1 MIDKED
7 IRFEVRGQTFQRGQL
22 IFQCQGVKDVVLHT
36 KTDEEGYKVT
46 QIAGRVRGSTRNYYE
61 VRLSVDEEYSEIA
74 ETHCECK
81 AFYSYSAPCKHC
93 VALALQYIQIRDAG
107 HAGLFS
113 KSVLQ
118 TENLGGI
125 KLTEPAMGRVLE
137 YYRRKKEIPL
147 LQPKELGQ
155 VKLEP
160 VLHVNTEHAGLE
172 FRIGNKKMY
181 VLKSIKDLVRAVQN
195 MENVSYGKELSF
207 IHTMHAFTADS
218 QKILRFI
225 LQQSERTDPSSS
237 GSERLMLLTHGGF
250 ERFREIIGKTEFA
263 GHVKGEREQNWRF
276 VEEEPSRQAIIIGE
290 EQGIHIEMSSI
301 CKYAGVN
308 YVYYFKEGLIYQLDI
323 EKEEELREFESYIDS
338 WRGLSN
344 YVSTEEIPIFVRN
357 LLPVMKK
364 NYRIETKNFN
374 PALYEP
380 LSPVFELYLD
390 APEKNRVTCD
400 LVAVYGEDRYHVFT
414 AAKNDYKRDYLK
426 EYETGML
433 VSRYCNDYDEKNCL
447 YTIVDDD
454 EKMYEF
460 ITEGIPGFQKDF
472 EVFISDRLKRLR
484 VIREPKAAVG
494 ISLSGGL
501 LEFTLDSIDLSM
513 EQMVSLLSK
522 YDVKKRFY
530 RLKSGEFVNLQ
541 NKNLERLANLKKEL
555 QIPDLVM
562 KQGAVSIPRYRA
574 LYLEEELKELKGIP
588 TDRSKDFKALIRNMR
603 ATGRENHKLP
613 RGLETVLRGYQKKGF
628 LWLKTLKENE
638 FGGILADDM
647 GLGKT
652 LQVIAFLLSEYQ
664 TREAEPTR
672 TLIICPASLVFNW
685 KSECTQFAPELP
697 VTMIVGSAEER
708 KSLIEAAGERDILI
722 TSYDLLKRDI
732 DSYRKIMFSNE
743 IIDEAQYIKNH
754 ATQASRAVKK
764 IHAGYRIA
772 LTGTPV
778 ENRLSELWS
787 IFDYLMPGYLYSYQ
801 RFRREIEIPVVQ
813 NKGEDALLHLHKM
826 IRPFV
831 LRRLKKDV
839 LKDLPEKLEKNLY
852 AGMEGEQRKIYQ
864 AHVRRLQMTLSMQ
877 SGEEFEK
884 SKMLILAELTKLRQI
899 CCDPALLLEGYDQGS
914 AKLDLCLE
922 LVENAVEGGHKI
934 LLFSQFTTMLDR
946 ICQGLTEKKISHYLL
961 TGSTSKEERMRMV
974 QAFHEDDTSVFC
986 ISLKAGGTG
995 LNLTAADIVI
1005 HYDPWWNTAVQ
1016 NQATDRAHRIG
1027 QKNKVM
1033 VYRLIAKDTIEE
1045 KIVQLQEKKQQ
1056 LADQVLGGEGMQGT
1070 AFTKEEL
1077 LDILEF

>member
-36 KTDEEGYKVT
+36 KTDEEGYRIT

-61 VRLSVDEEYSEIA
+61 VHLSVDEEYSEIA

-81 AFYSYSAPCKHC
+81 AFYSYPGPCKHC

-118 TENLGGI
+118 TGNLEGI

-137 YYRRKKEIPL
+137 YYRRKKEIPF
-147 LQPKELGQ
+147 LQPQELGK
-155 VKLEP
+155 VKIEP
-160 VLHVNTEHAGLE
+160 VLHVNTESVSLE

-181 VLKSIKDLVRAVQN
+181 VLKNIKDLVRAVQN
-195 MENVSYGKELSF
+195 MENVSYGKELAF

-218 QKILRFI
+218 QKILKFI
-225 LQQSERTDPSSS
+225 LQQSERTGPWSS
-237 GSERLMLLTHGGF
+237 GSERSMQLTHGGF
-250 ERFREIIGKTEFA
+250 ERFHEIIGKMEFA
-263 GHVKGEREQNWRF
+263 GHVKGEKEQNWRF
-276 VEEEPSRQAIIIGE
+276 VEEEPSRQVIIIGE
-290 EQGIHIEMSSI
+290 EQGIHIEMPSV

-308 YVYYFKEGLIYQLDI
+308 YVYYFKGGLIYRLDI
-323 EKEEELREFESYIDS
+323 EKEEELREFENYMDS

-344 YVSTEEIPIFVRN
+344 YVGTEEVPIFVRN
-357 LLPVMKK
+357 LLPLMKK

-390 APEKNRVTCD
+390 APEKNRITCD
-400 LVAVYGEDRYHVFT
+400 LVAVYGEERYHVFT
-414 AAKNDYKRDYLK
+414 AAENNYKRDYLK

-433 VSRYCNDYDEKNCL
+433 VSRYCNAYDEKNSL
-447 YTIVDDD
+447 HTIVDDD

-460 ITEGIPGFQKDF
+460 ITEGIPGFQKDL

-484 VIREPKAAVG
+484 VISEPKAAVG

-501 LEFTLDSIDLSM
+501 LEFTLDSIDLSV
-513 EQMVSLLSK
+513 EQMVTLLSK

-555 QIPDLVM
+555 QIPDHLM

-574 LYLEEELKELKGIP
+574 LYLEEELKNLEGFSAY
-588 TDRSKDFKALIRNMR
+588 RNKDFRTLIRNMR
-603 ATGRENHKLP
+603 STGMENHKLP

-664 TREAEPTR
+664 NQEADLTR

-697 VTMIVGSAEER
+697 VTMVVGSAEER
-708 KSLIEAAGERDILI
+708 KSLIESAGERDILI

-732 DSYRKIMFSNE
+732 DSYRKLMFSNE

-764 IHAGYRIA
+764 INAGFRIA

-801 RFRREIEIPVVQ
+801 RFRREIETPVVQ
-813 NKGEDALLHLHKM
+813 NKGEDALLRLHKM

-884 SKMLILAELTKLRQI
+884 SRMLILAELTKLRQI

-946 ICQGLTEKKISHYLL
+946 ICQGLIEKKISHYLL

-974 QAFHEDDTSVFC
+974 QAFHEDETSVFC

-1045 KIVQLQEKKQQ
+1045 KIVHLQEKKQQ
-1056 LADQVLGGEGMQGT
+1056 LADQVLGGEGLQGT
-1070 AFTKEEL
+1070 SFTKEEL
-1077 LDILEF
+1077 LNILEL

>member
-137 YYRRKKEIPL
+137 FYRRKKEIPL

-160 VLHVNTEHAGLE
+160 VLHVNTEHASLE

-414 AAKNDYKRDYLK
+414 AAGNDYKRDYLK

-574 LYLEEELKELKGIP
+574 LYLEEELKELEGIP
-588 TDRSKDFKALIRNMR
+588 TDRNKDFKALIRNMR

-664 TREAEPTR
+664 TREAELTR

-899 CCDPALLLEGYDQGS
+899 CCDPALLLEGYDQES

-974 QAFHEDDTSVFC
+974 QAFHEDETSVFC